1 MFKKISLAII
11 AALFLS
17 VASPAIAAEALI
29 LDIGKVFANSK
40 AGQSLIGQIKTRAE
54 ALQATRD
61 KAQKELEGDA
71 KKIDEQK
78 TLLTQ
83 EALRA
88 KADDLRLKEIAKN
101 QELQQE
107 LRKLEASQLTA
118 RNEILKAL
126 QPILKDVMA
135 EKKASMIMEKRAV
148 LISSPDIDVTD
159 IVVKRLDGVLTSV
172 TLKDPKN

>member
-1 MFKKISLAII
+1 MDIEKIFS
-11 AALFLS
+11 
-17 VASPAIAAEALI
+17 
-29 LDIGKVFANSK
+29 NSK

-78 TLLTQ
+78 TLLAQ

>member
-1 MFKKISLAII
+1 M
-11 AALFLS
+11 
-17 VASPAIAAEALI
+17 
-29 LDIGKVFANSK
+29 
-40 AGQSLIGQIKTRAE
+40 
-54 ALQATRD
+54 
-61 KAQKELEGDA
+61 
-71 KKIDEQK
+71 
-78 TLLTQ
+78 LTQ

-172 TLKDPKN
+172 TLKDPKTNIAHIAHG